1 MGLIHGAPELQR
13 TGKTKMLKKS
23 LSSGIGDG
31 MPEIDNLQETVQHCF
46 ELARWSKLL
55 EEDIALEAFE
65 LLTAN
70 DHDQILE
77 HALGVS
83 L

>member
-1 MGLIHGAPELQR
+1 
-13 TGKTKMLKKS
+13 
-23 LSSGIGDG
+23 
-31 MPEIDNLQETVQHCF
+31 MPEIESFQNSAEHYF
-46 ELARWSKLL
+46 ELARANDFL
-55 EEDIALEAFE
+55 EGDIALEAFE

-70 DHDQILE
+70 DHDQISA

>member
-1 MGLIHGAPELQR
+1 
-13 TGKTKMLKKS
+13 
-23 LSSGIGDG
+23 
-31 MPEIDNLQETVQHCF
+31 MPDIATVQDSAQHCF
-46 ELARWSKLL
+46 EVARSRGFL

-70 DHDQILE
+70 DYDRMSA

-83 L
+83 V

>member
-1 MGLIHGAPELQR
+1 
-13 TGKTKMLKKS
+13 
-23 LSSGIGDG
+23 
-31 MPEIDNLQETVQHCF
+31 MPEIESFQNSAEHYF
-46 ELARWSKLL
+46 ERASSNDVR

-65 LLTAN
+65 LFTAN
-70 DHDQILE
+70 DYDRMSA